1 MDIEEAFTRRRMLL
15 VFSTLP
21 FVNIDSV
28 CLFTMLKF
36 TFIIPFFFFFLRVG
50 GILQLVITI
59 SLQNALKKRFNLT
72 S

>member
-1 MDIEEAFTRRRMLL
+1 MDKEEASTRRRMQL

-36 TFIIPFFFFFLRVG
+36 TFIIPFFSFFAG
-50 GILQLVITI
+50 GGYSAI
-59 SLQNALKKRFNLT
+59 SNNN
-72 S
+72 